1 MRFPC
6 LSESFNAC
14 RTGYS
19 VPRIPL
25 RRFDVLEVFRRA
37 SSPLSSES
45 GSSSPRLRTLF
56 RDPNQV
62 PPCFLRRKTVVG
74 YCWAPPLRFFAP
86 TAVVDSANRLLS
98 GSTRTPFLF
107 DLSQVLEALILAEPC
122 RLVSSCCR
130 SWGSLTF
137 RAFPCRRT
145 LSGSSPDD
153 PLSAFPPSTNGRWPR
168 PQGFS

>member
-1 MRFPC
+1 VV
-6 LSESFNAC
+6 LSGVFSNSWVAALDPKIRSLASREVSVPLRVFNAC

-62 PPCFLRRKTVVG
+62 PPCFLRRKTVAG
-74 YCWAPPLRFFAP
+74 IAG
-86 TAVVDSANRLLS
+86 LL
-98 GSTRTPFLF
+98 P
-107 DLSQVLEALILAEPC
+107 
-122 RLVSSCCR
+122 
-130 SWGSLTF
+130 
-137 RAFPCRRT
+137 
-145 LSGSSPDD
+145 
-153 PLSAFPPSTNGRWPR
+153 
-168 PQGFS
+168 